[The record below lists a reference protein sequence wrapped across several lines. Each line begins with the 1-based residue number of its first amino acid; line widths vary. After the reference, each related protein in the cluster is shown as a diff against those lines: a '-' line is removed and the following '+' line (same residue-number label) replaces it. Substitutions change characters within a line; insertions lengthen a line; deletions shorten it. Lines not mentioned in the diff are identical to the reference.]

1 MYVVML
7 GAPGAGKGTQADILS
22 RELNSPHIASG
33 DLFRQALEKMTNVG
47 LLARSYM
54 DKGELVPDEIT
65 IRMILERIDQRDCAS
80 DCLFDGFPR
89 TSQQAEALDQA
100 LEERG
105 RAIDKAI
112 YIEVSDDELVKRLSG
127 RWLCRNCQTPYHITN
142 SLPRT
147 PGRCDRCGGELYQR
161 PDDSEETVKERI
173 KVFLAQTVPVL
184 DYYEKQGKLVKVN
197 GNLGA
202 QEVAREILSTLE
214 AGKE

>member
-1 MYVVML
+1 MHVVML

-22 RELNSPHIASG
+22 KELRLPQISSG
-33 DLFRQALEKMTNVG
+33 DLFRQALEKRTNIG
-47 LLARSYM
+47 LLAKSYM

-65 IRMILERIDQRDCAS
+65 TKMILERIDQPDCATG
-80 DCLFDGFPR
+80 CLFDGFPR
-89 TSQQAEALDQA
+89 TSQQARALDQA
-100 LEERG
+100 LRERG

-112 YIEVSDDELVKRLSG
+112 YIEVSDDELVQRLSG

-142 SLPRT
+142 SPPRT
-147 PGRCDRCGGELYQR
+147 PGKCDKCGGDLYQR
-161 PDDSEETVKERI
+161 PDDREETVKERI

-202 QEVAREILSTLE
+202 RKVAGEILSTLG